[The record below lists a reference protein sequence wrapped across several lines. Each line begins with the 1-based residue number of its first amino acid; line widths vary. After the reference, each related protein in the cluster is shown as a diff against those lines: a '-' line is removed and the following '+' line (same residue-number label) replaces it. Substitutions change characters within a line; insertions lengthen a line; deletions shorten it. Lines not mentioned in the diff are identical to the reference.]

1 MNFWN
6 VDMKFVFRQHKS
18 AMVSS
23 VGGPDRAY
31 FLVIDRIHSFEE
43 LLSNYAVLQLGVR

>member
-1 MNFWN
+1 MNFWLI
-6 VDMKFVFRQHKS
+6 DMKFVLRQHKS

-43 LLSNYAVLQLGVR
+43 LLSNYAVPQFGVR

>member
-1 MNFWN
+1 MNFWYVN
-6 VDMKFVFRQHKS
+6 MKFVFRQHKS

-31 FLVIDRIHSFEE
+31 FLVIDRIHGFED
-43 LLSNYAVLQLGVR
+43 LLSNYVVLQLGVR

>member
-1 MNFWN
+1 MNFWLI
-6 VDMKFVFRQHKS
+6 DMKFVLRQHKS

-31 FLVIDRIHSFEE
+31 FLVNDRIHGYEE
-43 LLSNYAVLQLGVR
+43 LRSNYAMLQFGVR